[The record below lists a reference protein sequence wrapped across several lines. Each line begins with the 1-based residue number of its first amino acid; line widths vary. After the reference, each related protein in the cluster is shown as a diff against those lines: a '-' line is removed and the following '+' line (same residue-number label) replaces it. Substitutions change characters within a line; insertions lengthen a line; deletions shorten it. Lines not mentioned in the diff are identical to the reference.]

1 VIRIALVQ
9 KRVIDDEIGVLVDY
23 FARKR
28 PSPLSPSAAPTLQ
41 RLSHEPAGPFRI
53 SEKIIGDGAYSD

>member
-1 VIRIALVQ
+1 MIRIALVQ

-28 PSPLSPSAAPTLQ
+28 LSEPFCRADAPTAVARARRPLQ
-41 RLSHEPAGPFRI
+41 N
-53 SEKIIGDGAYSD
+53 